1 MGCFSPSWGG
11 QGVRCRAAAQRPS
24 LHPPARPAP
33 RSPRL
38 FPSAAAAFALIY
50 ISTQLQSRAPSP
62 AGEEG
67 QDRDGEITR
76 GGGEGHPPAGRAAF
90 LGGGWCLRPSSAPS
104 VRPGTPH
111 TPLWGSRGDP
121 SAASPPNPSAPTAR
135 GWGLQPAGNTHSS
148 ARCRAPTT
156 GKDFWRFPSSALN
169 FHLSQGWEPRP
180 VPSSAAGARALLPC
194 LSFLFQSPLSTIPCR
209 GEGGCGWIGTG
220 CDGNRWR
227 WQRGRDRE
235 GTGTGGQWGGDT
247 VGAEG
252 DKHWQHPL
260 CSWRLRVPRPGW
272 CGTEPGAGGHRPGTD
287 RANTPHPC
295 RNRGAPAPAGEG
307 PD

>member
-90 LGGGWCLRPSSAPS
+90 LGGGWCLCPSSAPS

-111 TPLWGSRGDP
+111 TPLWGSRGALVTP
-121 SAASPPNPSAPTAR
+121 QLRAPQIL
-135 GWGLQPAGNTHSS
+135 LQP
-148 ARCRAPTT
+148 RR
-156 GKDFWRFPSSALN
+156 
-169 FHLSQGWEPRP
+169 
-180 VPSSAAGARALLPC
+180 
-194 LSFLFQSPLSTIPCR
+194 
-209 GEGGCGWIGTG
+209 
-220 CDGNRWR
+220 
-227 WQRGRDRE
+227 
-235 GTGTGGQWGGDT
+235 
-247 VGAEG
+247 
-252 DKHWQHPL
+252 
-260 CSWRLRVPRPGW
+260 
-272 CGTEPGAGGHRPGTD
+272 GAGGCSPRGTHTQQRTLPSPHHRQGFLEVSKLCAEFPSQPGLGAKAGPQQC
-287 RANTPHPC
+287 RRCPC
-295 RNRGAPAPAGEG
+295 PPPLPQFPFPILPLHDPVQG
-307 PD
+307 